1 MPRSP
6 RKALERWLRRAF
18 EAASAPLLAVFLLHN
33 PRIHPSYGMTW
44 RRKLALVRRMRR
56 TTRRVQTGTSY
67 RAHVAMASRILE
79 IPPDV
84 EGVLVEAGCW
94 KGGTTANLSLIA
106 DLVGRDLIVY
116 DSFEGLP
123 EPAPG
128 DRWASPQGTGAFR
141 GTLDEVR
148 RNVAEHGAID
158 RCTFRK
164 GWFSDTMGEHREPI
178 VAAFVDVDHQASMHQ
193 CLLGLWPHLWDRGY
207 FFVDEY
213 VRLDY
218 CALFFSERYWRT
230 YFDRPP
236 PGLMGAGSG
245 VPVGQVF
252 VGPYRA
258 AGPLEQ
264 PSSVG
269 WTRKDFY
276 GAWDYFPDDAP
287 SAPLPGGPG
296 HRTSARGW
304 TTTTVSVEERMEARL
319 ARDEAAR
326 DRLAEAFGRRADDP
340 ALRTQLEAALDT
352 EEGRRAIEA
361 ALAASDD
368 REG

>member
-1 MPRSP
+1 M
-6 RKALERWLRRAF
+6 
-18 EAASAPLLAVFLLHN
+18 AA
-33 PRIHPSYGMTW
+33 
-44 RRKLALVRRMRR
+44 
-56 TTRRVQTGTSY
+56 
-67 RAHVAMASRILE
+67 RILE

-94 KGGTTANLSLIA
+94 KGGTTANLSLVA
-106 DLVGRDLIVY
+106 DIVGRDLIVY

-123 EPAPG
+123 APAAG
-128 DRWASPQGTGAFR
+128 DRWASPLGKGAFR
-141 GTLDEVR
+141 GELDEVR
-148 RNVAEHGAID
+148 ANVAAHGAID
-158 RCTFRK
+158 RCVFRK
-164 GWFSDTMGEHREPI
+164 GWFSETMGQHTEPV

-236 PGLMGAGSG
+236 PGLMGAGTG
-245 VPVGQVF
+245 VAVGQLF

-264 PSSVG
+264 PNSVG

-287 SAPLPGGPG
+287 EVPLRGGAGDPHSA
-296 HRTSARGW
+296 AGW
-304 TTTTVSVEERMEARL
+304 TTTTVAASERTAKRIGEIH

-326 DRLAEAFGRRADDP
+326 DRFAARLIESGAARDALGKALVADEEVRARFER
-340 ALRTQLEAALDT
+340 ALT
-352 EEGRRAIEA
+352 ETDEGRRALAEA
-361 ALAASDD
+361 LERDQGPA
-368 REG
+368 